1 MSPVYAHSMSGHCA
15 TQREGVGQPCSAE
28 ARPAHRDMSNMYI
41 SGLPSYSPAP
51 QMLPALRKYYL
62 VRCGCGVTMSTDL
75 SVG

>member
-1 MSPVYAHSMSGHCA
+1 MKIEKYLTTIILKDYLPVYAHSMSGHSA

-51 QMLPALRKYYL
+51 QMLPALRI
-62 VRCGCGVTMSTDL
+62 V
-75 SVG
+75 

>member
-1 MSPVYAHSMSGHCA
+1 MSGHCA

-41 SGLPSYSPAP
+41 SGLPSFSPAP
-51 QMLPALRKYYL
+51 QILPELRIL
-62 VRCGCGVTMSTDL
+62 LRVLLSEVRLRSYGTTNL